1 MWIEP
6 VKRISEDGTEYSLV
20 LLDVEWEDSKGIPVS
35 SIVLS
40 IQRFWS
46 FQSFKGSIGISCL
59 IKC

>member
-40 IQRFWS
+40 IQRFLS
-46 FQSFKGSIGISCL
+46 FQSFKGSIGIRCL